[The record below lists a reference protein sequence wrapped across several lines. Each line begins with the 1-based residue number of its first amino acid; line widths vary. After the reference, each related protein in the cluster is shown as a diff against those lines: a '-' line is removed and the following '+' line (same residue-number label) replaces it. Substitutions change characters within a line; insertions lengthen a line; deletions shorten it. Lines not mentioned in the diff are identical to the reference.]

1 MDMIFDTHAV
11 TDFDTPFVIDPVTRE
26 ISNEKLEKRVLIQGD
41 HKSEKFTFEVPRFP
55 EGRDLGLCNAIQVY
69 YINVDANSKKQS
81 TGVYTVTD
89 MQVHEFSGDILTC
102 SWEIHSPATTYAGSL
117 SFMLRFAQLDG
128 TEVKYSWSTKT
139 FEGISIVESLDA
151 DAVFEREYVDIIE
164 QWKSTV
170 MEELNNHVDLAVKTN
185 INVDQIEINKRNI
198 EDLANTHNYNINK
211 LATETDILKE
221 RMNTFTAMPEG
232 STAGDAELA
241 DIRVGEFGTQFS
253 NAGEA
258 VRTQFSSK
266 PNRHEVIMRSVGKN
280 LFNRYTV
287 TSGYFLNGTE
297 TPVAH
302 ASSFYSDYIP
312 VEGGA
317 SYAINTRDGGGRYI
331 CFYDAAYRSVEG
343 GFPMESINDTHTFIA
358 PSNARLMRVS
368 SYTSVIPTLQIE
380 KGTEVTE
387 YEPYYEYGPV
397 HTMEKEIASIEKDT
411 LKKIPS
417 KNLFDK
423 NAITS
428 GYYLGSG
435 GELITNAQSFASD
448 FMAVEGGSEYA
459 ISDNTGGGRYIC
471 FYDDKENP
479 QIITGI
485 AMVDIVNAGTNV
497 IEVPAYANYMRIS
510 HFLRVVEDLQ
520 IEKGTEVTAY
530 EPYYEYEP
538 LYRLEKEF
546 NERMAAVEGTAGI
559 VDTEDYISNTNTEI
573 SAGGVI
579 ELSDF
584 PARIKNGMA
593 ISFYGEFETFGSM
606 KIGKGFY
613 EYRGRWFEIDGTYIT
628 MYSYE
633 DKATMGRRFEHGL
646 SGNGY
651 ISVVIDHD
659 GENCLVHINTSGGT
673 FTTAFDGWFDGNGT
687 PFVSAT
693 NAMTNVVFNATSRH
707 LDDKVWL
714 FGDSYFGRSDNR
726 VMGQLMELIFTD
738 TVLIDG
744 LAGVGSS
751 GSYYELMKCLKL
763 GKPDI
768 LVWCVGMND
777 STDSYGA
784 YLNQV
789 MEACESRGI
798 TLILTKIPTVP
809 DRDKEAINAM
819 VMNSGLRYVD
829 WYRAVGTNA
838 DGKWYDGYLDAD
850 GVHPTELGAKALAM
864 RLLVDVPEIMRQ

>member
-1 MDMIFDTHAV
+1 MDMIFDTQSV
-11 TDFDTPFVIDPVTRE
+11 TDFDFPFVIDPITRE
-26 ISNEKLEKRVLIQGD
+26 ISNEKLEKKVLIQGD
-41 HKSEKFTFEVPRFP
+41 HKSEVFTFEVPRFP
-55 EGRDLGLCNAIQVY
+55 EGRDLGLCNVIQVY
-69 YINVDANSKKQS
+69 YINVDAKSRKQS
-81 TGVYTVTD
+81 SGIYTVDD
-89 MQVHEFSGDILTC
+89 MHVHEFSGDILTC
-102 SWEIHSPATTYAGSL
+102 SWEIRSGATTYAGPL

-128 TEVKYSWSTKT
+128 TKVKYSWSTKT
-139 FEGISIVESLDA
+139 FDGISVVESLDC
-151 DAVFEREYVDIIE
+151 DATFEHEYVDIIE
-164 QWKSTV
+164 QWKATV
-170 MEELNNHVDLAVKTN
+170 MEELNNHVDVAVQN
-185 INVDQIEINKRNI
+185 QIDVRQIIVNKNSI
-198 EDLANTHNYNINK
+198 EDLSKALADEANK
-211 LATETDILKE
+211 SEVLSK
-221 RMNTFTAMPEG
+221 RMDSFTAMPEG

-241 DIRVGEFGTQFS
+241 DIRVGEFGTQFP

-258 VRTQFSSK
+258 VRKQLAIKT
-266 PNRHEVIMRSVGKN
+266 NRHEAVTKSIGKN

-297 TPVAH
+297 TPVEN
-302 ASSFYSDYIP
+302 SGSFYSDYMP
-312 VEGGA
+312 VEGNTT
-317 SYAINTRDGGGRYI
+317 YAINTTEGGGRYI
-331 CFYDAAYRSVEG
+331 CFYDAAYKLVEG
-343 GFPMESINDTHTFIA
+343 GFPIESIKDINTFVTPA
-358 PSNARLMRVS
+358 NARLMRVS

-380 KGTEVTE
+380 KGTEVTD
-387 YEPYYEYGPV
+387 YEPYYEYGPLRKLEV
-397 HTMEKEIASIEKDT
+397 DITNVAKNAIKKE
-411 LKKIPS
+411 PS
-417 KNLFDK
+417 KNLFNKDT
-423 NAITS
+423 ITS
-428 GYYLGSG
+428 GYYLISDGK
-435 GELITNAQSFASD
+435 LVTNANSFASD
-448 FMAVEGGSEYA
+448 FIPVEGGAEYT

-471 FYDDKENP
+471 FYDDKDDP
-479 QIITGI
+479 QTVTGF
-485 AMVDIVNAGTNV
+485 AMVDIYDAGTNTFRA
-497 IEVPAYANYMRIS
+497 PKYANYMRIS
-510 HFLRVVEDLQ
+510 HLLRIVDNLQ

-530 EPYYEYEP
+530 EPYYEYGS

-559 VDTEDYISNTNTEI
+559 VDTKDYISNTNSEI
-573 SAGGVI
+573 SAGGII

-606 KIGKGFY
+606 NIGKGYY

-651 ISVVIDHD
+651 ISVVIDHA

-714 FGDSYFGRSDNR
+714 FGDSYFGSSNNR
-726 VMGQLMELIFTD
+726 VMGQLMEMIFTD
-738 TVLIDG
+738 TVLVDG

-829 WYRAVGTNA
+829 WYRAVGANA